1 MRLFFVFVCCLAI
14 PLVARAADQ
23 DSNKKKKQ
31 TTQGPQQQ
39 QVQQQTGKQSMHDSA
54 NTVSQLNNVSQ
65 LKSHSDHHGLN
76 AQTNNVSAVQSSA
89 KGKLETKRFNL
100 SN

>member
-1 MRLFFVFVCCLAI
+1 MRLFFVVVCCLAI

-39 QVQQQTGKQSMHDSA
+39 QVQQQQTGKQSMHHSA
-54 NTVSQLNNVSQ
+54 NTVSQLNNGSQ

-76 AQTNNVSAVQSSA
+76 AQTNNVSAAQSS
-89 KGKLETKRFNL
+89 TKRTLEAKHYNL
-100 SN
+100 